1 MTHKPLF
8 LMALAAAGLALASCA
23 DHLACDFMCSAE
35 MRDAQSTLTIEPLNY
50 DAIFGKEWVAG
61 VGVVPAKPAP
71 AGPSTDK
78 PRGHVL

>member
-8 LMALAAAGLALASCA
+8 FVALAAAGLALASCA
-23 DHLACDFMCSAE
+23 DHLVCDFMCT
-35 MRDAQSTLTIEPLNY
+35 AQMWDDQATLKVDPLNY

-61 VGVVPAKPAP
+61 VGVVPDKPAP